1 DDPTDRLSLVT
12 ALRSS
17 AFACSDEEL
26 FLFVSDGGHLDYFRR
41 VPDGH
46 DGVASAF
53 ALLREL
59 HCDRRRLGL
68 PELVHRLISRTHW
81 AELALT
87 IPQGEQAAANLL
99 KVVDQA
105 RAFAGAGGGG
115 LRAFAHWLETG
126 RDPEAEEEEA
136 SVMEATDDGGRLLTS
151 QHAKGR

>member
-1 DDPTDRLSLVT
+1 DLYEDAFDDAGLPFRHEGNRGFFRREEVKELAACLEAIDDPTDRLSLVT

-81 AELALT
+81 AALALT
-87 IPQGEQAAANLL
+87 IPPGAQGAANLL
-99 KVVDQA
+99 KVVAQA
-105 RAFAGAGGGG
+105 
-115 LRAFAHWLETG
+115 
-126 RDPEAEEEEA
+126 
-136 SVMEATDDGGRLLTS
+136 
-151 QHAKGR
+151 